1 MKKHIVDI
9 YSLDESKTIPPSGLL
24 CNTCMIMLSL
34 VETYISKAYTGEL
47 HKVNMIPIFIQFDN
61 SIDYANSEIE
71 DYTLYRVSSTK
82 ANMILNKRYKLL
94 YGSMLKQLNI
104 VGLKII
110 NCKKPSFVA
119 DCEYSTILNN
129 LWTTEIV
136 DEVELNTNIKK

>member
-1 MKKHIVDI
+1 MIHCPLPLISI
-9 YSLDESKTIPPSGLL
+9 ILTTAGDESKTIPPSGLL

-104 VGLKII
+104 VDLKII
-110 NCKKPSFVA
+110 NCNSI
-119 DCEYSTILNN
+119 YNLNY
-129 LWTTEIV
+129 L
-136 DEVELNTNIKK
+136 